1 MYLYLQRRLGDHMAE
16 FLLRTYGLGQ
26 DIFAVE
32 FVVEQP
38 PRIELGDYAF
48 PLAFGLAKRLR
59 KSPLKIAQEIVD
71 GIGPVEGFEKLE
83 VAGAGYINAH
93 VDRAEFAAALVKD
106 TLPKPKVPQPKL
118 PVRPLGKVLVEHSS
132 INPNKAAHI
141 GHLRNAILGDTF
153 VRLLRFAGREVD
165 VQNYID
171 NTGVQV
177 ADVVVGL
184 VYIKKRATLAQVKE
198 YLARR
203 HIGEKQYAGA
213 DPATDELADVLLDLD
228 PSEEEVKTEDLPPDP
243 VPIDHEMWKLYARVS
258 GWYDAP
264 GEEEKRKL
272 LRSQV
277 LHAIEKGDNELAEI
291 ADFVSTEILKRHLET
306 MERLD
311 IQYDFLPRESEI
323 LHLHFWD
330 AAFTKLKEAGVLRRE
345 DWGKNAGCWV
355 MARPGRVYVSQSQSG
370 RGVTTVAEKIEIDP
384 RELIVEVYT
393 LHGREGVRL
402 THVPTKTM
410 ASCDHYESQDENE
423 QKARASLEFELSE
436 RQSQKVIVRSNG
448 TVGYVGKDI
457 AYHMWKFGLLGRDF
471 GYRKFFRY
479 PNAHDCWISAM
490 EGEKEHPHFGDVAE
504 IYNVIDARQS
514 EAQNT
519 VIEALRG
526 LGHDE
531 AADRYT
537 HFSYEMVALTPRC
550 ATELGYE
557 LSEED
562 RARPWIEVSGRK
574 GFGVKA
580 DDLLDALIA
589 SAGKEVDARHPELSE
604 AERASIAAQIAIGAL
619 RYFML
624 KFTKPS
630 VIAFDF
636 KDALS
641 FEGDTGPYAQYAV
654 VRASNIFRKGGLDPE
669 NFSRDAAGRFSLSP
683 DSAGASRDE
692 ASLVSTEGFAKH
704 LTGESANDIWE
715 LWLAAA
721 KTSYIVSQ
729 CIAATEPAYL
739 AKHAFQLA
747 QLFSTFYHRYPIL
760 SEADEGRRKFLLAT
774 VAVVRREL
782 IRVLAAMGIGVPP
795 VM

>member
-1 MYLYLQRRLGDHMAE
+1 MYRYLEHRLVERLRE
-16 FLLRTYGLGQ
+16 FLRRTYDLESAN
-26 DIFAVE
+26 I
-32 FVVEQP
+32 VVEQP
-38 PRIELGDYAF
+38 PKIEFGEYALPIAF
-48 PLAFGLAKRLR
+48 ELARKLR
-59 KSPLKIAQEIVD
+59 KAPRKIAEEIVA
-71 GIGPVEGFEKLE
+71 GVGAISGFEKFE
-83 VAGAGYINAH
+83 VAGGGYIN
-93 VDRAEFAAALVKD
+93 VRVSRAELASALTADEKPAAE
-106 TLPKPKVPQPKL
+106 VPT
-118 PVRPLGKVLVEHSS
+118 GKVLVEHSS

-177 ADVVVGL
+177 ADVVVGF
-184 VYIKKRATLAQVKE
+184 VHIVKKSRAQIEALAAAPRFD
-198 YLARR
+198 Y
-203 HIGEKQYAGA
+203 YCW
-213 DPATDELADVLLDLD
+213 D
-228 PSEEEVKTEDLPPDP
+228 
-243 VPIDHEMWKLYARVS
+243 LYARVS
-258 GWYDAP
+258 HWY
-264 GEEEKRKL
+264 EEDK
-272 LRSQV
+272 SN
-277 LHAIEKGDNELAEI
+277 LHARAAMLRLIEEGNNETAAI
-291 ADFVSTEILKRHLET
+291 ADLISTAVLKRHLET
-306 MERLD
+306 MDRLD
-311 IQYDFLPRESEI
+311 IEYDFLPRESEI

-330 AAFTKLKEAGVLRRE
+330 AAFAKLKQAGVLTYE
-345 DWGKNAGCWV
+345 DEGKNTGCWV
-355 MARPGRVYVSQSQSG
+355 MRRAG
-370 RGVTTVAEKIEIDP
+370 TAKAETAESAESAEDDKITEED
-384 RELIVEVYT
+384 
-393 LHGREGVRL
+393 
-402 THVPTKTM
+402 
-410 ASCDHYESQDENE
+410 
-423 QKARASLEFELSE
+423 
-436 RQSQKVIVRSNG
+436 QKVIVRSNG

-471 GYRKFFRY
+471 GYRKFYRY
-479 PNAHDCWISAM
+479 PNAHDCWISTT
-490 EGEKEHPHFGDVAE
+490 EGEKDHPHFGDVAE

-526 LGHDE
+526 LGHGE

-550 ATELGYE
+550 AAELGYE

-562 RARPWIEVSGRK
+562 KARPWIEVSGRK

-580 DDLLDALIA
+580 DDLLDALIT

-604 AERASIAAQIAIGAL
+604 AERARIATQIAIGAL

-654 VRASNIFRKGGLDPE
+654 VRASNIFRKGGLDPQS
-669 NFSRDAAGRFSLSP
+669 FCRDASPGHLSSINSGAAG
-683 DSAGASRDE
+683 DE
-692 ASLVSTEGFAKH
+692 ASLVSTEDFAQY
-704 LTGESANDIWE
+704 LAGESGNDIWE
-715 LWLAAA
+715 LWLSAA
-721 KTSYIVSQ
+721 KTSYIVGQ
-729 CIAATEPAYL
+729 CIATTEPAYL

-747 QLFSTFYHRYPIL
+747 QLFNTFYHRYPIL
-760 SEADEGRRKFLLAT
+760 SETDEGRRKFLLAT
-774 VAVVRREL
+774 AAVVRREL

>member
-1 MYLYLQRRLGDHMAE
+1 LYRYLEHRLVERLRE
-16 FLLRTYGLGQ
+16 FLRRTYDLESAN
-26 DIFAVE
+26 I
-32 FVVEQP
+32 VVEQP
-38 PRIELGDYAF
+38 PKIEFGEYALPIAF
-48 PLAFGLAKRLR
+48 ELARKLR
-59 KSPLKIAQEIVD
+59 KAPRKIAEEIVA
-71 GIGPVEGFEKLE
+71 GVGAIPGFERFE
-83 VAGAGYINAH
+83 VAGGGYIN
-93 VDRAEFAAALVKD
+93 VRVSRAELAFALTADEEPAAE
-106 TLPKPKVPQPKL
+106 VPT
-118 PVRPLGKVLVEHSS
+118 GKVLVEHSS

-177 ADVVVGL
+177 ADVVVGF
-184 VYIKKRATLAQVKE
+184 VHIVKKSRAQIEALAAAPRFD
-198 YLARR
+198 Y
-203 HIGEKQYAGA
+203 YCW
-213 DPATDELADVLLDLD
+213 D
-228 PSEEEVKTEDLPPDP
+228 
-243 VPIDHEMWKLYARVS
+243 LYARVS
-258 GWYDAP
+258 HWY
-264 GEEEKRKL
+264 EEDK
-272 LRSQV
+272 SN
-277 LHAIEKGDNELAEI
+277 LHARAAMLRLIEEGNNETAAI
-291 ADFVSTEILKRHLET
+291 ADLISTAVLKRHLET
-306 MERLD
+306 MDRLD
-311 IQYDFLPRESEI
+311 IEYDFLPRESEI

-330 AAFTKLKEAGVLRRE
+330 AAFAKLKQAGVLTYE
-345 DWGKNAGCWV
+345 DEGKNTGCWV
-355 MARPGRVYVSQSQSG
+355 MRRAG
-370 RGVTTVAEKIEIDP
+370 TAKAETAESAESAEDDKITEED
-384 RELIVEVYT
+384 
-393 LHGREGVRL
+393 
-402 THVPTKTM
+402 
-410 ASCDHYESQDENE
+410 
-423 QKARASLEFELSE
+423 
-436 RQSQKVIVRSNG
+436 QKVIVRSNG

-471 GYRKFFRY
+471 GYRKFYRY
-479 PNAHDCWISAM
+479 PNAHDCWISTT
-490 EGEKEHPHFGDVAE
+490 EGEKDHPHFGDVAE

-526 LGHDE
+526 LGHGE

-550 ATELGYE
+550 AAELGYE

-562 RARPWIEVSGRK
+562 KARPWIEVSGRK

-580 DDLLDALIA
+580 DDLLDALIT

-604 AERASIAAQIAIGAL
+604 AERARIATQIAIGAL

-654 VRASNIFRKGGLDPE
+654 VRASNIFRKGGLDPQS
-669 NFSRDAAGRFSLSP
+669 FCRDASPGHLSSINSGAAG
-683 DSAGASRDE
+683 DE
-692 ASLVSTEGFAKH
+692 ASLVSTEDFAQY
-704 LTGESANDIWE
+704 LAGESGNDIWE
-715 LWLAAA
+715 LWLSAA
-721 KTSYIVSQ
+721 KTSYIVGQ
-729 CIAATEPAYL
+729 CIATTEPAYL

-774 VAVVRREL
+774 AAVVRREL

>member
-1 MYLYLQRRLGDHMAE
+1 LYRYLERRLVEHLRE
-16 FLLRTYGLGQ
+16 FLRRTYGLESAN
-26 DIFAVE
+26 I
-32 FVVEQP
+32 VVEQP
-38 PRIELGDYAF
+38 PKIEFGEYAL
-48 PLAFGLAKRLR
+48 PLAFELARKLR
-59 KSPLKIAQEIVD
+59 KAPRKIAEEIVA
-71 GIGPVEGFEKLE
+71 GVGAIPGFEKFE
-83 VAGAGYINAH
+83 VAGGGYIN
-93 VDRAEFAAALVKD
+93 VRVNRADVAAALAAD
-106 TLPKPKVPQPKL
+106 EEPAADVPT
-118 PVRPLGKVLVEHSS
+118 GKVLVEHSS

-177 ADVVVGL
+177 ADVVVGFMH
-184 VYIKKRATLAQVKE
+184 IERKSRAQIEALAAAPRFD
-198 YLARR
+198 Y
-203 HIGEKQYAGA
+203 YCW
-213 DPATDELADVLLDLD
+213 D
-228 PSEEEVKTEDLPPDP
+228 
-243 VPIDHEMWKLYARVS
+243 LYARVS
-258 GWYDAP
+258 HWY
-264 GEEEKRKL
+264 EEDK
-272 LRSQV
+272 SS
-277 LHAIEKGDNELAEI
+277 LHARSATLHAMEEGNNETAAI
-291 ADFVSTEILKRHLET
+291 ADLISTAVLKRHLET
-306 MERLD
+306 MDRLD
-311 IQYDFLPRESEI
+311 IEYDFLPRESEI

-330 AAFTKLKEAGVLRRE
+330 AAFTKLKEAGVLTYE
-345 DWGKNAGCWV
+345 NEGKNAGCWV
-355 MARPGRVYVSQSQSG
+355 MRRAGTAAEPS
-370 RGVTTVAEKIEIDP
+370 TTGGTED
-384 RELIVEVYT
+384 T
-393 LHGREGVRL
+393 G
-402 THVPTKTM
+402 
-410 ASCDHYESQDENE
+410 
-423 QKARASLEFELSE
+423 E
-436 RQSQKVIVRSNG
+436 RITEADQKVIVRSNG

-471 GYRKFFRY
+471 GYRKFYRY
-479 PNAHDCWISAM
+479 PNAHDCWISTT
-490 EGEKEHPHFGDVAE
+490 EGEKDHPHFGDVAE

-550 ATELGYE
+550 AAELGYT
-557 LSEED
+557 LSDED
-562 RARPWIEVSGRK
+562 KARPWIEVSGRK

-580 DDLLDALIA
+580 DDLLDALITA
-589 SAGKEVDARHPELSE
+589 AGKEVDARHPELSE
-604 AERASIAAQIAIGAL
+604 AERAGIATQIAIGAL

-669 NFSRDAAGRFSLSP
+669 SFCSDAA
-683 DSAGASRDE
+683 SRVAKE
-692 ASLVSTEGFAKH
+692 RFAKY
-704 LTGESANDIWE
+704 LTGEFGNDIWE

-721 KTSYIVSQ
+721 KTSYIVGQ
-729 CIAATEPAYL
+729 CIATTEPAYL

-747 QLFSTFYHRYPIL
+747 QLFSTFYHHYPIL
-760 SEADEGRRKFLLAT
+760 SETDEGRRTFLLAT
-774 VAVVRREL
+774 TAVVRREL